1 MHKIP
6 SDKSV
11 KINLNVPK
19 KCNVDNY
26 NLINSTTP
34 LKIYVNQLGA
44 LYHGKNYNRDL
55 QKRMRKFKSQDQV
68 PGNLNQKEHQ
78 KEFLPIIKHYFPVSK
93 KQKSYG
99 SHIDF
104 H

>member
-55 QKRMRKFKSQDQV
+55 
-68 PGNLNQKEHQ
+68 
-78 KEFLPIIKHYFPVSK
+78 
-93 KQKSYG
+93 
-99 SHIDF
+99 
-104 H
+104 